1 MKKQALGNPALIA
14 AATQIALN
22 RAASKKQSGG
32 ASEYDVQLAIMRSE
46 RSRKAWKIVGFTAGG
61 IALLAVGKKL
71 WDNYLKNKSESD
83 QSAEAQ
89 IAKGFINAFN
99 PSGFDIFRNFDT
111 TKEKAVY
118 DNLYRMIN
126 EKLKYEDVAKE
137 YKNITGR
144 DLDADLRSELDD
156 KEYAIAQKIIASAS
170 NPDDVTPDDMNEKHL
185 FFTVKEKA
193 DIFRNTDNLLPY
205 KTIPNGNFAV
215 WGVLTN
221 KEQTGWSYLS
231 PLLSSTYLQFKSNSD
246 SKMYWIE
253 KSKVQRLSQKAYNE
267 MNAKN
272 KGVVVIVK

>member
-14 AATQIALN
+14 AATQIALSK
-22 RAASKKQSGG
+22 AASQKQSGG

-46 RSRKAWKIVGFTAGG
+46 RSRKAWKVVGFTAGG

-99 PSGFDIFRNFDT
+99 PSGFNIFRNFDT
-111 TKEKAVY
+111 TKEKAVR

-137 YKNITGR
+137 YKNITGE

-156 KEYAIAQKIIASAS
+156 KEYAIAQKIIAS

-193 DIFRNTDNLLPY
+193 DVFRNPDYLLSY

-221 KEQTGWSYLS
+221 IERVGQSFFS
-231 PLLSSTYLQFKSNSD
+231 PLLYSTYLQFKSNSD